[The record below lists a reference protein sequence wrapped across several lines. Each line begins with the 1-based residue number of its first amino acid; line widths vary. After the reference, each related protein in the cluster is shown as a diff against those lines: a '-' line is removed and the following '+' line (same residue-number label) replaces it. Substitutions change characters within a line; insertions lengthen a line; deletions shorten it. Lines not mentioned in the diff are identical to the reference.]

1 MKNLHRSALWL
12 TLTLAL
18 AAPAFADA
26 THDTDAR
33 FRQIYTQE
41 WAWRNGQA
49 GVQTSGETQV
59 NNGRLDRVDAASQVQ
74 RQNEWQQVLKQ
85 LDGIDVKQLSP
96 EEQINYAVYRAQIQ
110 NLLAA
115 QQFKQWQMPFNSDS
129 AFWSDV
135 GYELDSDNLHNL
147 KDYRSYLDRL
157 GQVPAYFSQEIDN
170 MRDGL
175 ARGFS
180 VPREV
185 LNGRDVSIAAVA
197 ELKDPTQSSFYKP
210 FLKLPDNIEPVDAEQ
225 LRKQARAL
233 IADKIIPAYAQ
244 LLGFFRNEYVPKA
257 RTTLAAEKV
266 PDGEAWY
273 RQQIIEYTTLDVTP
287 GAVHEVGLN
296 LVAKLHDEMVKTMQE
311 TGFKG
316 SFADFLHFLRTDP
329 QFYAKTPD
337 ELLMRTAWVAKQVDA
352 QLGHYFGRLPRQRFA
367 IVPVPDDIAPYY
379 TSGRGGAST
388 YLVNTYDLPSRPLYN
403 MPALTL
409 HESMPGHSLQLALAQ
424 EQHDQPDFRRNG
436 YISAYGEGWGLYSEY
451 LGNEMGI
458 YKTPYERFGYLTYQ
472 MWRACRLVVDTGIHH
487 LGWTRQQ
494 AIDYMTQNTA
504 LSDREIANEVDRYI
518 SWPGQALS
526 YELGYLKLLEL
537 RKKAE
542 QDLGPKFDIRHF
554 HDTVLAL
561 GSVPLPV
568 LEKRID
574 RFIAEGGPAPDIGC
588 DCAKKK

>member
-1 MKNLHRSALWL
+1 VKNLLRSALWL
-12 TLTLAL
+12 TVSLAL

-59 NNGRLDRVDAASQVQ
+59 NNGRLDRVDAASQMQ

-85 LDGIDVKQLSP
+85 LDGIDIKQLSP

-147 KDYRSYLDRL
+147 KDYRNYLDRL

-233 IADKIIPAYAQ
+233 IGDKIIPAYAQ

-257 RTTLAAEKV
+257 RTTLAAEKM

-273 RQQIIEYTTLDVTP
+273 RQQIIEYTTLDLTP
-287 GAVHEVGLN
+287 GAVHQVGLN

-311 TGFKG
+311 SGFKG
-316 SFADFLHFLRTDP
+316 NFADFLHFLRTDP

-574 RFIAEGGPAPDIGC
+574 RFIAEGGPAPEVGC
-588 DCAKKK
+588 ECGKKK